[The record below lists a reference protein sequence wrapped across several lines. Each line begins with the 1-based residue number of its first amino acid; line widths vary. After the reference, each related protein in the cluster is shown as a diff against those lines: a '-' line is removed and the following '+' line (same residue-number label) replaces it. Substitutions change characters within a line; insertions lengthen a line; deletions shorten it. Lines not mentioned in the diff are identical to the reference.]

1 MTPARSGSVTAY
13 LCAKGA
19 AEAIDFYRRA
29 FAAEEIQR
37 LTGPDGHIG
46 HAEITIGA
54 TTLMISDEWPEGNV
68 FSPQTLGGSATAF
81 VLDVPDCDAV
91 FERALAAGAK
101 LNRPMKDEPY
111 GRGGWLEDP
120 FGHRWSIMTSNPNFK
135 PEDMQ

>member
-1 MTPARSGSVTAY
+1 MSDGRNAHVTAY

-19 AEAIDFYRRA
+19 ADAIDFYKRA
-29 FAAEEIQR
+29 FGAEELYR
-37 LTGPDGHIG
+37 LAGPDGHIG
-46 HAEITIGA
+46 HAEITIGE

-68 FSPQTLGGSATAF
+68 FAPQTLGGSGTSF
-81 VLDVPDCDAV
+81 VLDVSDCDAV
-91 FERALAAGAK
+91 FERALAEGAK